1 MTFSVLLIDDDP
13 LFRVLARRLLTSMGF
28 DVTGEAVCVADAAAV
43 AERLRPDGILL
54 DVWLPDGH
62 GVDLAHELVKLPWAP
77 RVVLTSTDPDAVSAE
92 ALRWS
97 GAEGFVP
104 KDELPGAP
112 LDELLA
118 TQ

>member
-1 MTFSVLLIDDDP
+1 MPFSVLLIDDDP
-13 LFRVLARRLLTSMGF
+13 LFRMLARRLLTSMGF
-28 DVTGEAVCVADAAAV
+28 DVTGEAERVGGAAEVAD
-43 AERLRPDGILL
+43 RLRPDGILL

-62 GVDLAHELVKLPWAP
+62 GVDLARELVQLPWAP

-97 GAEGFVP
+97 GAEGFIP
-104 KDELPGAP
+104 KDQLPGAP
-112 LDELLA
+112 LEELLT